1 MVGTYAPESLSDP
14 RVHADT
20 RLELRGDD
28 TCRMT
33 DFPYVNY
40 ASSESSTLSYFNQNA
55 TWNIMGLG
63 GVRLVITMSGTE
75 DEFNILNTSAPYRIA
90 QSGESVEFDELIL
103 HKLP

>member
-20 RLELRGDD
+20 RLELRGDG

-40 ASSESSTLSYFNQNA
+40 ASSESSTLSYS
-55 TWNIMGLG
+55 TKMPLG
-63 GVRLVITMSGTE
+63 RLWALAAFGS
-75 DEFNILNTSAPYRIA
+75 
-90 QSGESVEFDELIL
+90 
-103 HKLP
+103 